1 VSSGEAMEIAK
12 ARVAEESKRQTGS
25 LDLSH
30 LLLDAL
36 PEESASL
43 TGLRQLD
50 CSFTGVRGLT
60 PLSGLAQLQ
69 KLDCSFTRV
78 TNLTPLSGL
87 AQLQYLDCGGT
98 KVRNLTPLSGL
109 AKLQELSCRETSVSD
124 LTPLSGLAILEQLDC
139 SWAQASDLTPLSG
152 LAQLQQLNCWHTPVS
167 DLTPLAGLAQLQ
179 GLSCRETSVSDLT
192 PLSGLAKLGQLD
204 CSFTRVSDLMPL
216 SGLAQLQ
223 HLDCS
228 ATLVID
234 LTPLSGLAKLQL
246 LDCGSTSVSDLVPLS
261 GLGQLQLLNCS
272 LCRLGALPAFIRENA
287 KLTLI
292 AFNARVPGLPHGV
305 LSRNYDDDCR
315 ARVKAHYDDLAKGA
329 ADLTDVK
336 LLLLGNGGAGKTQ
349 IARWLAGA
357 AFETEWDSTHGIQ
370 IVIQAQPG
378 SIAARLHL
386 QMWDFGGQDIY
397 HGTHVMFLRGPAV
410 LMPIWAKDRENR
422 ETYDYG
428 GLTFRNHPLAYWI
441 DVVKH
446 QASEASPALIV
457 QSKCDQKQDEE
468 RRFPVSEDAL
478 KALPYATEL
487 HVSPKTDRGRG
498 ALEDALQDAILWLRD
513 PDRLGVPQIGAGRLR
528 VQRRLEA
535 MRDADS
541 KLPREQRINRLLE
554 RQDFDAICAE
564 EGVSSPEALL
574 HYLDTNGTV
583 IFRPGLFGRIVL
595 DQSWALEAIYA
606 VFDRK
611 RVYSVLCNDEGRFSR
626 AKLGLLVWQEH
637 SDDEQKLL
645 LSMMVSCGMCF
656 EHRRFSGTD
665 DANTEY
671 IAPDMLADRDTVAGR
686 LASRWAEDRP
696 SEQAVFRYALLHG
709 GLIRSVMAEIGEVAG
724 VDGLYWRG
732 GLCVFDTDTHGRL
745 LIEEEMTGDWQ
756 GAIRIRTQDGQAA
769 TLLQKAIKVIE
780 GVQTRL
786 SLQPTDVER
795 PSPPVQRPEPAAIS
809 PGQEKPKM
817 AEWYVSYAWGDDHTP
832 EGRAREKIVD
842 QLCDAAAAQGYQI
855 LRDKNVLGLGD
866 SISAFMRRIGTGD
879 RVFVILSDKY
889 LRSPFCMF
897 ELSEIWRTSKQ
908 EGKAFLDRVRV
919 YVLDDVS
926 ISKAVERTK
935 WAIHWKTE
943 YDQLNELAIGH
954 GPTVLGEDGQRQ
966 LMQMQRFYTQTADIL
981 ATIADRVYPRTFEQL
996 QRYGFADK
1004 P

>member
-1 VSSGEAMEIAK
+1 M
-12 ARVAEESKRQTGS
+12 
-25 LDLSH
+25 
-30 LLLDAL
+30 
-36 PEESASL
+36 
-43 TGLRQLD
+43 
-50 CSFTGVRGLT
+50 
-60 PLSGLAQLQ
+60 
-69 KLDCSFTRV
+69 
-78 TNLTPLSGL
+78 
-87 AQLQYLDCGGT
+87 
-98 KVRNLTPLSGL
+98 
-109 AKLQELSCRETSVSD
+109 
-124 LTPLSGLAILEQLDC
+124 
-139 SWAQASDLTPLSG
+139 
-152 LAQLQQLNCWHTPVS
+152 
-167 DLTPLAGLAQLQ
+167 
-179 GLSCRETSVSDLT
+179 SDLT

-228 ATLVID
+228 TTLVID

-541 KLPREQRINRLLE
+541 KLPREQRIIRLLE

-564 EGVSSPEALL
+564 EGVSSPECCCTTWTPTAPLF
-574 HYLDTNGTV
+574 Y
-583 IFRPGLFGRIVL
+583 RPGLFGRIVL

-645 LSMMVSCGMCF
+645 LSMMVSCGICF

-671 IAPDMLADRDTVAGR
+671 IAPDMLADRETVAGR

-696 SEQAVFRYALLHG
+696 GAG
-709 GLIRSVMAEIGEVAG
+709 GLSLRFAA
-724 VDGLYWRG
+724 WR
-732 GLCVFDTDTHGRL
+732 TDPLGHGRNRRGRGCRRAVL
-745 LIEEEMTGDWQ
+745 
-756 GAIRIRTQDGQAA
+756 AR
-769 TLLQKAIKVIE
+769 
-780 GVQTRL
+780 RL
-786 SLQPTDVER
+786 V
-795 PSPPVQRPEPAAIS
+795 
-809 PGQEKPKM
+809 
-817 AEWYVSYAWGDDHTP
+817 
-832 EGRAREKIVD
+832 
-842 QLCDAAAAQGYQI
+842 
-855 LRDKNVLGLGD
+855 
-866 SISAFMRRIGTGD
+866 
-879 RVFVILSDKY
+879 
-889 LRSPFCMF
+889 
-897 ELSEIWRTSKQ
+897 
-908 EGKAFLDRVRV
+908 RVR
-919 YVLDDVS
+919 YRH
-926 ISKAVERTK
+926 A
-935 WAIHWKTE
+935 
-943 YDQLNELAIGH
+943 Q
-954 GPTVLGEDGQRQ
+954 P
-966 LMQMQRFYTQTADIL
+966 
-981 ATIADRVYPRTFEQL
+981 IADRGGNDRRLARRDPHPHPGRAGCHAAAKGDRGDRGRADSPVAAANGRGTSLTAGSTPRAG
-996 QRYGFADK
+996 RNFAGAGETEDGGMVCVVRLGR
-1004 P
+1004 